1 MKKRWTPAKAKAF
14 ILLSEVPFMMKFH
27 RISTVSLFFIALL
40 FLIFSSVQFSAVAL
54 AEDGEEESAGV
65 LIKGFDFIRAG
76 KPVDSA
82 TIKQLKQ
89 RRQEIQDMADTEKGR
104 LEKAPALTQN
114 NIQNHINFLEDS
126 IKELDKSIG
135 REGDTLVPSS
145 MLHEAVADFRD
156 RELNLDDMNEVAN
169 LVTGAYQ
176 EKGYILARAYVPEQE
191 IKDGILQIAILE
203 GDVGEVK
210 VSGQRYYNERVI
222 RRNFLEQ
229 VKHGVIKED
238 LLERGLLLSSE
249 LSSSET
255 KIVLE
260 RGEKP
265 GSANV
270 VLKTEDR
277 LALNWTIDFN
287 NFGSKFVSKERYGT
301 YIDITDPWWGST
313 LSLRGVTGNTMKE
326 SLLTKA
332 DLSVPINIYGTK
344 LNLSY
349 MKGLYVVGQELADL
363 GMDGD
368 TKVYGIG
375 FSHPFIREKNQNLTV
390 SVGYDS
396 KNSRIFIDD
405 ELENV
410 DDLDEFYATLD
421 WDSLDRY
428 LGKNILSLGVYRGS
442 INPAEKY
449 PFSRKNA
456 DMRFMRYNL
465 NAARIQKIY
474 GNVNFMVRA
483 SGQLSG
489 HNLLPMEETGIGGY
503 GTVRGHNLS
512 LFMGDS
518 GFTLS
523 GELLSAPPFIAD
535 KVVFGQRISQMVQFS
550 LFYDYGRVYYTK
562 NQRGEIPDER
572 LQGYGGGVRLYY
584 KDFFTFKFDLARPM
598 KRKAI
603 NEKFT
608 YFYFMTSIDFTN
620 KDFYD
625 TVKTIK
631 DWWRG
636 GDEEEAPAAE

>member
-1 MKKRWTPAKAKAF
+1 
-14 ILLSEVPFMMKFH
+14 MMKLH
-27 RISTVSLFFIALL
+27 RISTASLFFIALS
-40 FLIFSSVQFSAVAL
+40 FLIVLSVQFGAVAL
-54 AEDGEEESAGV
+54 ADDEEDSSGV
-65 LIKGFDFIRAG
+65 LIRGFDFIRAG

-82 TIKQLKQ
+82 TVKALKQ

-104 LEKAPALTQN
+104 LEKAQAFTQN
-114 NIQNHINFLEDS
+114 SIKAHVAFLEDS
-126 IKELDKSIG
+126 MKELDKEIARG
-135 REGDTLVPSS
+135 GDTLVPSPI
-145 MLHEAVADFRD
+145 LHEAVAGFRD
-156 RELNLDDMNEVAN
+156 RELTLDDMNEVAN
-169 LVTGAYQ
+169 LVTSVYQ
-176 EKGYILARAYVPEQE
+176 ERGYILARAYVPEQE

-249 LSSSET
+249 LPSSET
-255 KIVLE
+255 KVVLE
-260 RGEKP
+260 PGEKK

-287 NFGSKFVSKERYGT
+287 NFGSRLVSKERYGT

-326 SLLTKA
+326 SLLGKA
-332 DLSVPINIYGTK
+332 DLSIPINIYGTK

-349 MKGLYVVGQELADL
+349 MNGDYVVGQELTDL

-368 TKVYGIG
+368 TKIYGMS

-390 SVGYDS
+390 SVGYET
-396 KNSRIFIDD
+396 KNSRIFIDE

-410 DDLDEFYATLD
+410 DDLDVFYATAD
-421 WDSLDRY
+421 YDSLDRY
-428 LGKNILSLGVYRGS
+428 LGKNIISLGVYRGS
-442 INPAEKY
+442 LHPSEKY

-456 DMRFMRYNL
+456 DPDFMRYSL
-465 NAARIQKIY
+465 SAARIQKIY

-483 SGQLSG
+483 LGQISGR
-489 HNLLPMEETGIGGY
+489 NLLPIEQIGIGGY
-503 GTVRGHNLS
+503 GTVRGHDLA
-512 LFMGDS
+512 LFLGDS
-518 GFTLS
+518 GYALS
-523 GELLSAPPFIAD
+523 GELLTAPPLIAD

-550 LFYDYGRVYYTK
+550 FFYDYGRVYYTEH
-562 NQRGEIPDER
+562 QRGEMPDER
-572 LQGYGGGVRLYY
+572 LKGYGGGVRLYY
-584 KDFFTFKFDLARPM
+584 KDFFTFKFDLARPT
-598 KRKAI
+598 KRKALS
-603 NEKFT
+603 EKFT
-608 YFYFMTSIDFTN
+608 YFYFMTSIDLMSQ
-620 KDFYD
+620 DFRD

-631 DWWRG
+631 DYWVRG
-636 GDEEEAPAAE
+636 WSE

>member
-1 MKKRWTPAKAKAF
+1 
-14 ILLSEVPFMMKFH
+14 MMKFH
-27 RISTVSLFFIALL
+27 RISKAPLFFLALS
-40 FLIFSSVQFSAVAL
+40 FLILLSVQFGAVAL
-54 AEDGEEESAGV
+54 ADDAEGSAGV
-65 LIKGFDFIRAG
+65 LIKGFNFIRAG
-76 KPVDSA
+76 KPVESA
-82 TIKQLKQ
+82 TVKMLKQ
-89 RRQEIQDMADTEKGR
+89 RRQEIQEMADTEKGR
-104 LEKAPALTQN
+104 LEKAEVLTQS
-114 NIQNHINFLEDS
+114 NIQSHVEFLEDS
-126 IKELDKSIG
+126 LKELDKEIA

-145 MLHEAVADFRD
+145 ILHELIADFRD
-156 RELNLDDMNEVAN
+156 RELTLDDMNEVAN
-169 LVTGAYQ
+169 LVTGEYQ
-176 EKGYILARAYVPEQE
+176 ERGYILARAYVPEQE
-191 IKDGILQIAILE
+191 ITEGVLQIAILE

-238 LLERGLLLSSE
+238 LLERGLLLSTD
-249 LSSSET
+249 LPFTDT
-255 KIVLE
+255 KVVLE
-260 RGEKP
+260 PGEKT

-277 LALNWTIDFN
+277 LALNWTVDFN
-287 NFGSKFVSKERYGT
+287 NFGSEVVSKERYGT

-313 LSLRGVTGNTMKE
+313 LSLRGVTGNIPKE
-326 SLLTKA
+326 SLLYKA
-332 DLSVPINIYGTK
+332 DLSVPISIYGTK

-368 TKVYGIG
+368 TKVYGMG

-390 SVGYDS
+390 SVGYES

-410 DDLDEFYATLD
+410 DDLYVFSATAD
-421 WDSLDRY
+421 YDSLDRY

-442 INPAEKY
+442 LNPAEKY

-456 DMRFMRYNL
+456 DQRFMRYNL
-465 NAARIQKIY
+465 SAARIQKIY

-483 SGQLSG
+483 LGQLSS
-489 HNLLPMEETGIGGY
+489 HNMLPIEEMGIGGY
-503 GTVRGHNLS
+503 GTVRGHNLA
-512 LFMGDS
+512 LFLGDS
-518 GFTLS
+518 GFTVS

-535 KVVFGQRISQMVQFS
+535 KVVLGQRISQMVQFS
-550 LFYDYGRVYYTK
+550 LFYDYGRVYYTE

-584 KDFFTFKFDLARPM
+584 KDFFTFKFDMARPM
-598 KRKAI
+598 KRKSI

-608 YFYFMTSIDFTN
+608 YFYFMTSIDFTSR
-620 KDFYD
+620 DFRD
-625 TVKTIK
+625 RAKAIK
-631 DWWRG
+631 DYWFRRWG
-636 GDEEEAPAAE
+636 E

>member
-1 MKKRWTPAKAKAF
+1 
-14 ILLSEVPFMMKFH
+14 MMKFH
-27 RISTVSLFFIALL
+27 RISTASIFFIGML
-40 FLIFSSVQFSAVAL
+40 FLISLSVQLGTVAL
-54 AEDGEEESAGV
+54 AEEESAGV

-76 KPVDSA
+76 KPADSA
-82 TIKQLKQ
+82 TVKALKQ

-104 LEKAPALTQN
+104 LEKAQSFTQHS
-114 NIQNHINFLEDS
+114 IQDHVAFLEDS
-126 IKELDKSIG
+126 LEDLDDEIAK
-135 REGDTLVPSS
+135 EGDTFVPSTI
-145 MLHEAVADFRD
+145 LREAVAGFRD
-156 RELNLDDMNEVAN
+156 RELSLDDMNEVAN
-169 LVTGAYQ
+169 LVTSAYQ
-176 EKGYILARAYVPEQE
+176 ERGYILARAYVPEQE

-238 LLERGLLLSSE
+238 LLERGLLLSSD
-249 LSSSET
+249 LPSSET
-255 KIVLE
+255 KVVLE
-260 RGEKP
+260 PGEKK

-277 LALNWTIDFN
+277 LALNWTVDFN
-287 NFGSKFVSKERYGT
+287 NFGSKLVSKERYGT

-313 LSLRGVTGNTMKE
+313 LSLRGVTGNTMKG
-326 SLLTKA
+326 SLLGKA
-332 DLSVPINIYGTK
+332 DLSVPINMYGTK

-368 TKVYGIG
+368 TKVYGMG
-375 FSHPFIREKNQNLTV
+375 LSHPFIREKNQNLSV

-396 KNSRIFIDD
+396 KKSRIFIDN

-410 DDLDEFYATLD
+410 DDLDVFYATAD
-421 WDSLDRY
+421 YDSLDRY

-442 INPAEKY
+442 LHPAEKY

-456 DMRFMRYNL
+456 DPNFMRYNL
-465 NAARIQKIY
+465 SAARIQKIY

-483 SGQLSG
+483 LGQLSSN
-489 HNLLPMEETGIGGY
+489 NLLPIEEIGIGGY
-503 GTVRGHNLS
+503 GTVRGHDLS

-518 GFTLS
+518 GYTLS

-550 LFYDYGRVYYTK
+550 LFYDYGRVYYTEHL
-562 NQRGEIPDER
+562 RGEMPDER

-584 KDFFTFKFDLARPM
+584 KDFFSFKFDLARPLE
-598 KRKAI
+598 RKAI
-603 NEKFT
+603 GEKFT
-608 YFYFMTSIDFTN
+608 YLYFMTSIDLMSQ
-620 KDFYD
+620 DFCD
-625 TVKTIK
+625 TIKAIK

-636 GDEEEAPAAE
+636 GDKEVTPAAQ